1 MFTCWDSS
9 ERTWC
14 GVCDANVAV
23 GLGFLQVVP
32 LFASWSTILPPEI
45 LMCALIF
52 CIAMLC
58 LVHIIW
64 WTMTKISSL
73 SGWLC
78 WAEGWWM

>member
-52 CIAMLC
+52 LYCYVVFGPYN
-58 LVHIIW
+58 LVDYD
-64 WTMTKISSL
+64 
-73 SGWLC
+73 
-78 WAEGWWM
+78 